1 MKVMERSYGSGGRHD
16 FDRASARRWSVA
28 QLRAEFEAL
37 SERQQAEKLAQV
49 RETLAAERARGQR
62 SPSYLAQIAA
72 EVYGIRL
79 ADTAL

>member
-37 SERQQAEKLAQV
+37 TPKQQAEKLAQV

-72 EVYGIRL
+72 EVYGPNVGN
-79 ADTAL
+79 T